1 MLYSRAHMT
10 LEQTVFARVRLRL
23 IPFMFLLYLVNYLDR
38 VNIGFAALQMNKDLG
53 FGPEVYGF
61 GAGIFFWGY
70 LLFEI
75 PSNLFM
81 DRVGARVWIARIM
94 ITWGIVSTAM
104 MFMRDATTFY
114 SLRFLLGIAEAGF
127 FPGMILYLTYWFP
140 ASERAK
146 AVAQFMTANAIAGV
160 IGGPISGALLLMGG
174 MYGLRGWQWLFLL
187 EGIPSIL
194 LGVVV
199 LIYLTDRPEQAYWL
213 TDEQRSWLI
222 ARMQQDRAERDGAAG
237 AAGHHASVTAALT
250 NPIVW
255 LFALLYFSI
264 VVCFYGVTFF
274 LPSILK
280 QMSGFSDF
288 QTGLIAAIPYVVA
301 AISMV
306 LVGMSSD
313 RTGER
318 HWHVAAASIVGA
330 IGLVLSSM
338 VTNPYVALVTLSIT
352 AAGIWGTLGPFWAM
366 PTAYLSGTAAAGGI
380 ALVNSIGN
388 LGGFLG
394 PSLVGAIVQRTGT
407 YSTAL
412 FTIAG
417 SLVIA
422 CVVVIALRFVT
433 PAAPARA
440 A

>member
-1 MLYSRAHMT
+1 MT
-10 LEQTVFARVRLRL
+10 LEAAVFARVRLRL
-23 IPFMFLLYLVNYLDR
+23 IPFMFLLYVVNYLDR

-53 FGPEVYGF
+53 FGPEVYGY

-70 LLFEI
+70 LLFEV
-75 PSNLFM
+75 PSNLLM
-81 DRVGARVWIARIM
+81 DQVEARIWIARIM
-94 ITWGIVSTAM
+94 VGWGIVSTSM
-104 MFMRDATTFY
+104 MFIHSATAFFA
-114 SLRFLLGIAEAGF
+114 LRFLLGIAEAGF

-146 AVAQFMTANAIAGV
+146 AVAQFMTATAIAGV
-160 IGGPISGALLLMGG
+160 IGGPLSGALLTLNGTL
-174 MYGLRGWQWLFLL
+174 GLRGWQWLFML

-199 LIYLTDRPEQAYWL
+199 FIYLTDRPEQAYWL
-213 TDEQRSWLI
+213 TEEQRTWLVG
-222 ARMQQDRAERDGAAG
+222 RMEADRASRADT
-237 AAGHHASVTAALT
+237 GHTSVTAALT
-250 NPIVW
+250 NGRVW
-255 LFALLYFSI
+255 LFAMLYFCI

-274 LPSILK
+274 LPTILK
-280 QMSGFSDF
+280 QLSGLPDF
-288 QTGLIAAIPYVVA
+288 AIGLIAAIPYFIA
-301 AISMV
+301 AVTMV

-318 HWHVAAASIVGA
+318 HLHLAASVTVGA
-330 IGLVLSSM
+330 IGLVLSSLTTQP
-338 VTNPYVALVTLSIT
+338 VLALIALSIA
-352 AAGIWGTLGPFWAM
+352 AAGIWGGLGPFWAM

-380 ALVNSIGN
+380 ALINSVGN

-394 PSLVGAIVQRTGT
+394 PSLVGGIVQRTGNF
-407 YSTAL
+407 SLAL

-422 CVVVIALRFVT
+422 CVLVLVLRAVS
-433 PAAPARA
+433 AAPPPRHA

>member
-1 MLYSRAHMT
+1 
-10 LEQTVFARVRLRL
+10 
-23 IPFMFLLYLVNYLDR
+23 
-38 VNIGFAALQMNKDLG
+38 
-53 FGPEVYGF
+53 
-61 GAGIFFWGY
+61 
-70 LLFEI
+70 
-75 PSNLFM
+75 
-81 DRVGARVWIARIM
+81 
-94 ITWGIVSTAM
+94 
-104 MFMRDATTFY
+104 
-114 SLRFLLGIAEAGF
+114 
-127 FPGMILYLTYWFP
+127 MILYLTYWFP

-187 EGIPSIL
+187 EGIPSIM

-199 LIYLTDRPEQAYWL
+199 LIYLTDRPEQADWL
-213 TDEQRSWLI
+213 TDEQRSWLV
-222 ARMQQDRAERDGAAG
+222 ARMQQDRAERATGG
-237 AAGHHASVTAALT
+237 TGHHASVTAALT

-280 QMSGFSDF
+280 QLSGFSDF

-380 ALVNSIGN
+380 ALINSIGN

-394 PSLVGAIVQRTGT
+394 PSLVGAIVQRTGN
-407 YSTAL
+407 YSVAL
-412 FTIAG
+412 FTIAV
-417 SLVIA
+417 SLVVA
-422 CVVVIALRFVT
+422 CVVVIALKLIT

-440 A
+440 V